1 MGKEFINLKSELI
14 KCCGSEK
21 WADEMLKNCQF
32 NSEEQLYQTS
42 DKIWYSLDK
51 TDWLEAF
58 SHHPKIGDQNSLKE
72 KFSST
77 KHLAE
82 NEQSGVNS
90 ASELTLFELSKYN
103 EDYEKKFGFIFIVC
117 ASGKTADE
125 MLSLIKERILNNP
138 EDEIK
143 IAMKEQ
149 NKITNLRLNKT
160 LNKFI

>member
-1 MGKEFINLKSELI
+1 DL
-14 KCCGSEK
+14 
-21 WADEMLKNCQF
+21 
-32 NSEEQLYQTS
+32 
-42 DKIWYSLDK
+42 
-51 TDWLEAF
+51 
-58 SHHPKIGDQNSLKE
+58 NSLKE

-77 KHLAE
+77 KNLAE

-90 ASELTLFELSKYN
+90 ASELTLTELSKYN